1 MAQSESQDTRHTQSI
16 TQTPRTI
23 SSRELLGNDKV
34 VIIRHEQEDY
44 RLRITAT
51 GKLILTK

>member
-1 MAQSESQDTRHTQSI
+1 MQNNEPADIFRQLGEGRIASPKLFQDRKELIIEHDTQ
-16 TQTPRTI
+16 
-23 SSRELLGNDKV
+23 E
-34 VIIRHEQEDY
+34 Y